1 MIHAPKIIKKPKEFV
16 GWKKKTLPLPLH
28 KPYFCAYEEKFV
40 LLTPCKSVL
49 SCYFAWWTSIRSSTE
64 LTFCK
69 TSVNSPPQKSNR
81 VTISLHIFKGSLK
94 NACKTV
100 IQFWFFCSCHS
111 GFLYN
116 WRVLFAILH
125 EHYWVMNCLETRV

>member
-49 SCYFAWWTSIRSSTE
+49 SCYFA
-64 LTFCK
+64 
-69 TSVNSPPQKSNR
+69 
-81 VTISLHIFKGSLK
+81 
-94 NACKTV
+94 
-100 IQFWFFCSCHS
+100 
-111 GFLYN
+111 
-116 WRVLFAILH
+116 
-125 EHYWVMNCLETRV
+125 